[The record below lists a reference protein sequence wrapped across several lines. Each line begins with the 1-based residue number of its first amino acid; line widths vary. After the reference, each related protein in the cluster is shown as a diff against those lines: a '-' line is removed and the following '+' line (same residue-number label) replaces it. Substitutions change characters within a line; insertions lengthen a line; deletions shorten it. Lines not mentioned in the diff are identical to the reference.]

1 MKKTRKQAF
10 RDAKRDAKISMMS
23 QPIKIEHVF
32 LKEAMYKGGHAIKDD
47 KGNLIKTR
55 EYHFYNSTGEKIII
69 QEHSAG
75 HKKGNQPAHFHI
87 RPENNTR
94 TGKILGTKKHYYFD
108 VTNTYK
114 NKLYH

>member
-1 MKKTRKQAF
+1 
-10 RDAKRDAKISMMS
+10 MMS
-23 QPIKIEHVF
+23 QPIKIEHVS

-75 HKKGNQPAHFHI
+75 HKRVISRLIFILDLKIIHEQEKYWEQKNIIILMSLIHI
-87 RPENNTR
+87 
-94 TGKILGTKKHYYFD
+94 KISSTTKAELIS
-108 VTNTYK
+108 V
-114 NKLYH
+114 

>member
-1 MKKTRKQAF
+1 
-10 RDAKRDAKISMMS
+10 MS

-32 LKEAMYKGGHAIKDD
+32 LKEAMYKGGHEIKDD

-55 EYHFYNSTGEKIII
+55 EYNFYNYTGEKIII

-75 HKKGNQPAHFHI
+75 HKKDNQLAHFHI
-87 RPENNTR
+87 RPKNNIR
-94 TGKILGTKKHYYFD
+94 IGKISGTKKHYYFD

-114 NKLYH
+114 NKLHH